1 MSDATSFQ
9 HLRIL
14 KMKFCLL
21 DAGYERNK
29 IKLFGLNDKGESILV
44 IDDYQP
50 YLYIHPKNKVKIT
63 EKLKKSRMVKEI
75 EEVTRKIGLEE
86 TKLLKVYSDLPQN
99 LSKVRDL
106 IKHSEF
112 LEDCYE
118 YTIPFYKRYLIDKEF
133 YPFDWLEVNGE
144 EIKEGGK
151 YDKLIL
157 AKNITKIKYSRIKDI
172 SVLALDIEV
181 VDNKIIM
188 ISLVGNDFQKVL
200 TYKKCRKKYCE
211 ILKNE
216 KELLERMVEII
227 NENNPDIITGFNS
240 DQFDFEIIRERC
252 DEYKIPLKINRDYSD
267 LRSVRRGRASAAQ
280 FNGRIHIDLFN
291 FINNILSPQLQ
302 FEALTLADISEELL
316 GETKL
321 ELSFEELVDSWKNG
335 NIDYLAEYCLKDSV
349 LTKRLFDMLWPQI
362 VEISKVSGQMPFDS
376 SRLTYGLLVEWFFM
390 RKSSE
395 MGIISPN
402 QPHWNEIQ
410 KRRLQQAYRGGY
422 VKEPK
427 LGLHDDIAVF
437 DFRSLYPSII
447 VTFNISPETL
457 NCECCK
463 KNGHKVPGMKYHYCK
478 KRRGFIPQLVNQ
490 LIDERIEIKK
500 KLKTAK
506 KNSRKWIQLEEQQKA
521 IKILANASYGLYGFA
536 GARWYCRECAE
547 SSSAF
552 GRYYIQETMKKAE
565 KFGLTVLY
573 GDTDSL
579 MVTAKEDFN
588 KKTSDFLGKVN
599 KELPGIL
606 DLELQ
611 GIYKKGL
618 FVPQKLGQYV
628 AKKRY
633 ALIDRQGTVTVRGFE
648 AVRRDWC
655 DLSKTLQHD
664 VLRLV
669 LKDKEKEAVKKVKK
683 AVEKVRKR
691 KVSLQDLAIRTMLGK
706 PLEEYKATAP
716 HIAIARKLEKEGHE
730 VRMGMVLSY
739 IITKRK
745 GSTSEKAE
753 LVDKVT
759 IEDYDIDYYI
769 EKQILSVSLR
779 VLQVLGY
786 DESYFLKKEGLEKFM
801 KQKKY

>member
-1 MSDATSFQ
+1 
-9 HLRIL
+9 
-14 KMKFCLL
+14 MKFCLL
-21 DAGYERNK
+21 DAGYDGNK
-29 IKLFGLNDKGESILV
+29 IKLFGLNDKGESVLV
-44 IDDYQP
+44 IDTYQS
-50 YLYIHPKNKVKIT
+50 YLYILAKTKAKVI
-63 EKLKKSRMVKEI
+63 EKLKKSRMVEEI

-86 TKLLKVYSDLPQN
+86 TKLLKVFVDLPQN
-99 LSKVRDL
+99 LFKVRDL

-112 LEDCYE
+112 LEECYE

-144 EIKEGGK
+144 EIKEKDK
-151 YDKLIL
+151 YKKIIKAESLKKIEQNN
-157 AKNITKIKYSRIKDI
+157 NIPHI

-188 ISLVGNDFQKVL
+188 LSLVGNNFQKVL

-211 ILKNE
+211 VLKNE
-216 KELLERMVEII
+216 KELLERMIEII
-227 NENNPDIITGFNS
+227 NEKDPDIITGFNS

-252 DEYKIPLKINRDYSD
+252 DEHKIQLKINRDDSG
-267 LRSVRRGRASAAQ
+267 LRNVRRGGASAAQ

-291 FINNILSPQLQ
+291 FINNILAPQLQ
-302 FEALTLADISEELL
+302 FEALALADVSEELL
-316 GETKL
+316 GESKL
-321 ELSFEELVDSWKNG
+321 ELSFEELVGSWKEG

-362 VEISKVSGQMPFDS
+362 IEISKVSGQMPFDS
-376 SRLTYGLLVEWFFM
+376 SRLTYGLLVEWFFV

-395 MGIISPN
+395 MKILSPN

-410 KRRLQQAYRGGY
+410 KRRLQQAYKGGY
-422 VKEPK
+422 VREPK

-457 NCECCK
+457 NCDCCK
-463 KNGHKVPGMKYHYCK
+463 KNGYKVPGMKYHYCRK
-478 KRRGFIPQLVNQ
+478 KKGFIPQLVNQ
-490 LIDERIEIKK
+490 LIDERIGIKNN
-500 KLKTAK
+500 LKAVK
-506 KNSRKWIQLEEQQKA
+506 KNSQEWIRLEEQQKA

-565 KFGLTVLY
+565 NSGFTVLY

-579 MVTAKEDFN
+579 MVTSKENFN
-588 KKTSDFLGKVN
+588 KKTVDFLKKIN

-618 FVPQKLGQYV
+618 FVPQKLGQYA

-633 ALIDRQGTVTVRGFE
+633 ALIDNQGNVTVRGFE

-655 DLSKTLQHD
+655 YLAKTLQHD
-664 VLRLV
+664 ILRLV
-669 LKDKEKEAVKKVKK
+669 LKNREKEAIEKVKS
-683 AVEKVRKR
+683 AVEKVKKR
-691 KVSLQDLAIRTMLGK
+691 EVSLQDLAIRTMLGK
-706 PLEEYKATAP
+706 PLDEYKATAP
-716 HIAIARKLEKEGHE
+716 HVAVAKKLEKEGHE

-745 GSTSEKAE
+745 GSISEKAE
-753 LVDKVT
+753 LIDKVT
-759 IEDYDIDYYI
+759 VNDYDIDYYI
-769 EKQILSVSLR
+769 QNQILSVSLR
-779 VLQVLGY
+779 VLKVLGY
-786 DESYFLKKEGLEKFM
+786 DDTYFLKKEDLQKFL
-801 KQKKY
+801 KK

>member
-1 MSDATSFQ
+1 
-9 HLRIL
+9 
-14 KMKFCLL
+14 MKFCLL
-21 DAGYERNK
+21 DAGYDGNK
-29 IKLFGLNDKGESILV
+29 IKLFGLNDKGESVLV
-44 IDDYQP
+44 IDTYQS
-50 YLYIHPKNKVKIT
+50 YLYILAKTKAKVI
-63 EKLKKSRMVKEI
+63 EKLKKSRMVEEI

-86 TKLLKVYSDLPQN
+86 TKLLKVFVDLPQN
-99 LSKVRDL
+99 LFKVRDL

-112 LEDCYE
+112 LEECYE

-144 EIKEGGK
+144 EIKEKDK
-151 YDKLIL
+151 YKKIIKAESLKKIEQNN
-157 AKNITKIKYSRIKDI
+157 NIPHI

-188 ISLVGNDFQKVL
+188 LSLVGNNFQKVL

-211 ILKNE
+211 VLKNE
-216 KELLERMVEII
+216 KELLERMIEII
-227 NENNPDIITGFNS
+227 NEKDPDIITGFNS

-252 DEYKIPLKINRDYSD
+252 DEHKIQLKINRDDSG
-267 LRSVRRGRASAAQ
+267 LRNVRRGGASAAQ

-291 FINNILSPQLQ
+291 FINNILAPQLQ
-302 FEALTLADISEELL
+302 FEALALADVSEELL
-316 GETKL
+316 GESKL
-321 ELSFEELVDSWKNG
+321 ELSFEELVGSWKEG

-362 VEISKVSGQMPFDS
+362 IEISKVSGQMPFDS
-376 SRLTYGLLVEWFFM
+376 SRLTYGLLVEWFFV

-395 MGIISPN
+395 MKILSPN

-410 KRRLQQAYRGGY
+410 KRRLQQAYKGGY
-422 VKEPK
+422 VREPK

-457 NCECCK
+457 NCDCCK
-463 KNGHKVPGMKYHYCK
+463 KNGYKVPGMKYHYCRK
-478 KRRGFIPQLVNQ
+478 KKGFIPQLVNQ
-490 LIDERIEIKK
+490 LIDERIGIKNN
-500 KLKTAK
+500 LKAVK
-506 KNSRKWIQLEEQQKA
+506 KNSQEWIRLEERQKA

-565 KFGLTVLY
+565 NSGFTVLY

-579 MVTAKEDFN
+579 MVTSKENFN
-588 KKTSDFLGKVN
+588 KKTVDFLKKIN

-618 FVPQKLGQYV
+618 FVPQKLGQYA

-633 ALIDRQGTVTVRGFE
+633 ALIDNQGNVTVRGFE

-655 DLSKTLQHD
+655 YLAKTLQHD
-664 VLRLV
+664 ILRLV
-669 LKDKEKEAVKKVKK
+669 LKNREKEAIEKVKS
-683 AVEKVRKR
+683 AVEKVKKR
-691 KVSLQDLAIRTMLGK
+691 EVSLQDLAIRTMLGK
-706 PLEEYKATAP
+706 PLDEYKATAP
-716 HIAIARKLEKEGHE
+716 HVAVAKKLEKEGHE

-745 GSTSEKAE
+745 GSISEKAE
-753 LVDKVT
+753 LIDKVT
-759 IEDYDIDYYI
+759 VNDYDIDYYI
-769 EKQILSVSLR
+769 QNQILSVSLR
-779 VLQVLGY
+779 VLKVLGY
-786 DESYFLKKEGLEKFM
+786 DDTYFLKKEDLQKFL
-801 KQKKY
+801 KK